1 MRHAART
8 MTLGMV
14 GRKMLSAITADLP
27 GYLVPPRGRPDDGPP
42 AAESRFGPAARLD
55 VTTISGASDSKNSD
69 SGVYGPNGQFVERGA
84 RRDLGAD
91 VSSGRPPHAGD
102 GAFGPVNLT
111 APAPEE
117 GTTGDRPH
125 PLNTDA
131 ANRADL
137 RDLSLTEFDVA
148 VPPAARA
155 ELLDLASRINRRN
168 GDGSLSA
175 DDYVRIADL
184 MERIGHFDQAQ
195 RARDRADSLRNGGES
210 ASLNTGASESGGSSN
225 TEGDE

>member
-1 MRHAART
+1 
-8 MTLGMV
+8 
-14 GRKMLSAITADLP
+14 MLSAITADLP

-69 SGVYGPNGQFVERGA
+69 SGIYGPNGQFVERGA
-84 RRDLGAD
+84 RRDLGSD
-91 VSSGRPPHAGD
+91 VSSGGPPQAGD
-102 GAFGPVNLT
+102 GAFGPVDLT
-111 APAPEE
+111 APAPEK
-117 GTTGDRPH
+117 GATGDRPH

-131 ANRADL
+131 DVPADR

-148 VPPAARA
+148 VPPAARE
-155 ELLDLASRINRRN
+155 ELLDLASRISRRN

-195 RARDRADSLRNGGES
+195 QARDRADSLRNGGES
-210 ASLNTGASESGGSSN
+210 GSLNTAAAESDGPSN
-225 TEGDE
+225 ADEDE

>member
-1 MRHAART
+1 
-8 MTLGMV
+8 
-14 GRKMLSAITADLP
+14 MLSAITADLP
-27 GYLVPPRGRPDDGPP
+27 GYLIPPRGRPDEGPST
-42 AAESRFGPAARLD
+42 AESRFGPAARLD

-84 RRDLGAD
+84 RRDLGSD
-91 VSSGRPPHAGD
+91 VSSDRPPHAGN
-102 GAFGPVNLT
+102 GAFGPGDLT
-111 APAPEE
+111 ASPPEK
-117 GTTGDRPH
+117 TATGDRPH

-148 VPPAARA
+148 VPPAARE
-155 ELLDLASRINRRN
+155 ELLDLASRISRRN

-184 MERIGHFDQAQ
+184 MERVGHFDQAQ
-195 RARDRADSLRNGGES
+195 QARDRADSLRNGGES
-210 ASLNTGASESGGSSN
+210 GSLNIAVSESEGRSN
-225 TEGDE
+225 AGRDE

>member
-1 MRHAART
+1 
-8 MTLGMV
+8 
-14 GRKMLSAITADLP
+14 
-27 GYLVPPRGRPDDGPP
+27 
-42 AAESRFGPAARLD
+42 LD

-84 RRDLGAD
+84 QRDLGSD
-91 VSSGRPPHAGD
+91 VFRGRPSHAGD
-102 GAFGPVNLT
+102 GGFGPADLT

-117 GTTGDRPH
+117 NTTGDRPH

-148 VPPAARA
+148 VPPAARE
-155 ELLDLASRINRRN
+155 ELLDLASRISRRN

-184 MERIGHFDQAQ
+184 MDRIGHFDQAQ
-195 RARDRADSLRNGGES
+195 QARDRADSLRNGGES
-210 ASLNTGASESGGSSN
+210 GSLNIAVSESEGPSN
-225 TEGDE
+225 AGRDE